1 MSTALRANTEAA
13 ALFMKN
19 AKEYQGE
26 LLQVMPSWTP
36 GLPGQISGEMMEIAK
51 TNGSTRQPVRGKK
64 AA

>member
-1 MSTALRANTEAA
+1 
-13 ALFMKN
+13 MKN